1 MDEVNSKL
9 QFITDIMKQDGLSGV
24 SANMLKGLKK
34 EMIEMAKTG
43 ASPVGAVDKRLQAH
57 KQQAYL
63 LAKKFDLI
71 PDDTNK
77 EAFMKD
83 DNDFWSPPKAAAS

>member
-1 MDEVNSKL
+1 
-9 QFITDIMKQDGLSGV
+9 
-24 SANMLKGLKK
+24 MLKGLKK

-83 DNDFWSPPKAAAS
+83 DNDFWSPPKAAASQAQTGSESLMDQFDDLPATC